1 MRIISAVLKR
11 AEKETDMSEK
21 NVKTAGA
28 VGGSLRVE
36 NCGLKRF
43 REEFAAYCS
52 ESADAEN
59 FTGSV
64 DVSGNLYL
72 TGGDGKGREEK
83 NGGRYSA
90 HLVGTAREDD
100 GGITVTYSGVRSLLL
115 TACVWGS
122 GILVLIFVAV
132 AVLIYA
138 TKGATLGLLPAAV
151 FVTAFAVFLI
161 LTLTGAGLKKLERA
175 LTDIAVRCA
184 SAKK

>member
-1 MRIISAVLKR
+1 
-11 AEKETDMSEK
+11 MSEK
-21 NVKTAGA
+21 NVKTACA
-28 VGGSLRVE
+28 VAGSLRVE

-59 FTGSV
+59 YTGSV

-72 TGGDGKGREEK
+72 AGGDGKGREVK

-90 HLVGTAREDD
+90 HLVGNVEEDG
-100 GGITVTYSGVRSLLL
+100 GGITVTYSGIRSLIL

-122 GILVLIFVAV
+122 GILALIFVAI
-132 AVLIYA
+132 AALIYA
-138 TKGATLGLLPAAV
+138 TKGATFGFFPAAI

-175 LTDIAVRCA
+175 LTDIAVRCV